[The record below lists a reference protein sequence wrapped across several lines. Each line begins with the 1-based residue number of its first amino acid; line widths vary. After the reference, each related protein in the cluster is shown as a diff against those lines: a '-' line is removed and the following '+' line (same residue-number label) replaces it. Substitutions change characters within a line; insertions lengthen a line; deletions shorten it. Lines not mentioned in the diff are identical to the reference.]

1 MVAASSERLRVGF
14 IGLGNQGGPIVR
26 HIMNGGFPTTV
37 WARRPEVLGPFEASG
52 AATAPSAAE
61 LAAAAD
67 LVGICT
73 WDDASV
79 VDVMRGDHG
88 VLAGARPGTVVAIH
102 ATVHPDL
109 CIELAAEGAAR
120 DVVVIDAPVSGGPDR
135 TEAGT
140 LLVMVGG
147 DEAVAER
154 CRPVFETFGRPVL
167 HLGAVGAGQLAKLVN
182 NTLFTA
188 NVELA
193 TDAIEVGSRMGIDP
207 AQLIEVL
214 TNGSAASYG
223 AQTVRFRLA
232 NPSMDSRTRA
242 YLAKDVSLLVDAAHS
257 VGADPT
263 SLLVDVARA
272 GVERLGRNR
281 PATPVE

>member
-1 MVAASSERLRVGF
+1 MVAGSSETLRVGF

-26 HIMNGGFPTTV
+26 HIMKGGFPTTL
-37 WARRPEVLGPFEASG
+37 WARRPEVLAPFEALG

-61 LAAAAD
+61 LAAATD
-67 LVGICT
+67 LVGVCT

-79 VDVMRGDHG
+79 VDVMRGEQG
-88 VLAGARPGTVVAIH
+88 VLAGARPGTIVAIH

-109 CIELAAEGAAR
+109 CIELAAEAAAR
-120 DVVVIDAPVSGGPDR
+120 DVIVVDAPVSGGPDR
-135 TEAGT
+135 SEAGT
-140 LLVMVGG
+140 LLVMIGG
-147 DEAVAER
+147 DDAVAER
-154 CRPVFETFGRPVL
+154 CRPVFETFGQPVL
-167 HLGAVGAGQLAKLVN
+167 HLGPVGAGQLAKLVN

-193 TDAIEVGSRMGIDP
+193 TNAIEVGTRMGIDS

-223 AQTVRFRLA
+223 AQTVRFRLN

-272 GVERLGRNR
+272 GVERLGRDR
-281 PATPVE
+281 PATPAG

>member
-1 MVAASSERLRVGF
+1 LRVGF

-26 HIMNGGFPTTV
+26 HIIKGGFPTTL
-37 WARRPEVLGPFEASG
+37 WARRPEVLGPFEALG
-52 AATAPSAAE
+52 AATASSAAE
-61 LAAAAD
+61 LAAATD

-79 VDVMRGDHG
+79 VDVMRGDQG
-88 VLAGARPGTVVAIH
+88 VLAGARPGTIVAVH
-102 ATVHPDL
+102 ATVH
-109 CIELAAEGAAR
+109 
-120 DVVVIDAPVSGGPDR
+120 
-135 TEAGT
+135 
-140 LLVMVGG
+140 
-147 DEAVAER
+147 
-154 CRPVFETFGRPVL
+154 PVFETFGRPVL

-193 TDAIEVGSRMGIDP
+193 TGAIEVGARMGIDP
-207 AQLIEVL
+207 AQLIEVI
-214 TNGSAASYG
+214 TNGSASSYG
-223 AQTVRFRLA
+223 AQTVRFRLN
-232 NPSMDSRTRA
+232 NPSTDSRTRA

-272 GVERLGRNR
+272 GVERLGRAH
-281 PATPVE
+281 PAPPAE